1 MQSVIL
7 AGGLGTR
14 LRPLTNRIPKVL
26 LKVCGKEFLFWLI
39 DWQASQGID
48 DIVVCAGYLYEAIA
62 RSLNSLAIPGVT
74 IRLSVEEQP
83 LGTAG
88 AVRNAAPLLD
98 EEFFLVNGDT
108 YLPVSY
114 ETISRRWK
122 EIRGRVDCLLVA
134 YDNRERIAPNDTLI
148 DDERVVVDFS
158 KSRSGAMQY
167 VNAGLA
173 MVKKSAFAPL
183 PPGVPVS
190 LEEDVFPDLISRR
203 TVEAFITP
211 QRYYDIGTPER
222 LKTFEEYLDNKCD
235 EHSG

>member
-1 MQSVIL
+1 M
-7 AGGLGTR
+7 
-14 LRPLTNRIPKVL
+14 RPLTNRIPKVL
-26 LKVCGKEFLFWLI
+26 LKVGGKEFLFRLI

-62 RSLNSLAIPGVT
+62 RSLDSFAIPGVT

-88 AVRNAAPLLD
+88 AVRNADPLLD

-108 YLPVSY
+108 YLPISY
-114 ETISRRWK
+114 EPILRRWK
-122 EIRGRVDCLLVA
+122 EIRSRFDCLLVA

-148 DDERVVVDFS
+148 DDEKVVVDFS
-158 KSRSGAMQY
+158 KSRGAGMQY

-173 MVKKSAFAPL
+173 VVGKSVFTLL

-203 TVEAFITP
+203 NIEAFVTP
-211 QRYYDIGTPER
+211 QRYYDIGTPAR
-222 LKTFEEYLDNKCD
+222 LKTFEEYLRKKCG
-235 EHSG
+235 ELSG